1 MFVEGLELTLT
12 GMSSVFFVSAAVNR
26 INVCAGG
33 DFSISGHIGRNRKNN
48 GRKRS
53 SGRCGDCSQAE
64 KRLNGK
70 VNGNG

>member
-1 MFVEGLELTLT
+1 MFVEGLELTLI
-12 GMSSVFFVSAAVNR
+12 GMSGVFFISAAVNC

-48 GRKRS
+48 RRGRS
-53 SGRCGDCSQAE
+53 SGCGGNRGQTE